1 MGLFSCNKTWIED
14 RKMNVIDRH
23 ANGKPGVNEGQEKR
37 EIMKGRVCTG
47 ARVRCARVCRI
58 DCGLSRMAMPI

>member
-1 MGLFSCNKTWIED
+1 
-14 RKMNVIDRH
+14 MNVIDRH